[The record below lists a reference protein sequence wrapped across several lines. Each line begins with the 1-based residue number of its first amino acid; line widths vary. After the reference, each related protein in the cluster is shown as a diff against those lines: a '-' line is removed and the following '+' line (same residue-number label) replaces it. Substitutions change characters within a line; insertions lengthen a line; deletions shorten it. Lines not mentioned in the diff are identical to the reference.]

1 MNEVLAVAI
10 AYLLGTLPTGFL
22 LTRYL
27 AGVDLRTVGSGG
39 TGATN
44 AQRALGTR
52 WGVFVLIVD
61 LIKGIAAVALAR
73 WLDVSP
79 LWVALAGI
87 AVVAGHCWPV
97 WLRFRGGKGVATGAG
112 AAFALSP
119 WALLLIPVMIVPI
132 AMTRYVSLGSVLAAV
147 ATPILFVVLAAADVV
162 SWTAVLFGLVAGG
175 IIIVRHRTNIE
186 RLRTGTERKLGRR
199 QQEVGRPA

>member
-1 MNEVLAVAI
+1 MGDLIALVV
-10 AYLLGTLPTGFL
+10 AYLLGSVPTGYL
-22 LTRYL
+22 LTRYI
-27 AGVDLRTVGSGG
+27 AGVDLRGIGSGG

-52 WGVFVLIVD
+52 WGIVVLVVD
-61 LIKGIAAVALAR
+61 LLKGVAAVLLAR
-73 WLDVSP
+73 WLDVSH

-119 WALLLIPVMIVPI
+119 WTLLLIPVMIIPI
-132 AMTRYVSLGSVLAAV
+132 WLTRYVSLGSVLAAI
-147 ATPILFVVLAAADVV
+147 ATPVLFAILAAADVAPW
-162 SWTAVLFGLVAGG
+162 STVLFGLVAGA
-175 IIIVRHRTNIE
+175 IIVYRHRTNID
-186 RLRTGTERKLGRR
+186 RLRTGTERKLGRPGTEAR
-199 QQEVGRPA
+199 RPA

>member
-147 ATPILFVVLAAADVV
+147 ATPILFAVLAAADVV

>member
-73 WLDVSP
+73 WMDISP

-132 AMTRYVSLGSVLAAV
+132 AMTRDVSLGSVLAAV
-147 ATPILFVVLAAADVV
+147 ATPILFAVLAAADVV